1 MERML
6 SEDDLT
12 SALAPAYLANYTGT
26 IDYITSN
33 GAYAIVDPHNFGRFY
48 GDIIEDTAG
57 FQTFCTCCHCRLVS
71 VRPAWNFVKVF
82 FTVTWPCP
90 YRFVMS
96 IEALLVPYLRNH

>member
-57 FQTFCTCCHCRLVS
+57 FQTFCTCCHCHLVS
-71 VRPAWNFVKVF
+71 LHLELCKDF
-82 FTVTWPCP
+82 FTVTRPC
-90 YRFVMS
+90 RFVVS
-96 IEALLVPYLRNH
+96 IESLLVPHFGNH

>member
-6 SEDDLT
+6 SGDDLT

-57 FQTFCTCCHCRLVS
+57 FQTFCKYCHCRLIS
-71 VRPAWNFVKVF
+71 GHL
-82 FTVTWPCP
+82 
-90 YRFVMS
+90 RFAEIS
-96 IEALLVPYLRNH
+96 SR